1 MYRNIRTMIFCT
13 NLTKKNNST
22 MATNYRLLTPT
33 EIAQLEKQ
41 LCVADSWE
49 NIQVAENFT
58 PTHIHYTRFPVPSV
72 WEYLKKSSSYR
83 GE

>member
-1 MYRNIRTMIFCT
+1 
-13 NLTKKNNST
+13 
-22 MATNYRLLTPT
+22 MATNYRLLTPA

-72 WEYLKKSSSYR
+72 WEYLKRVPVTGGNEQTCRLVPRNLTQCDSR
-83 GE
+83 R